1 LASISVQECFRQG
14 ICALRDHDGDQ
25 AHLTIQFII
34 EHVLGK
40 KYAQLLAMDYCVTAS
55 QMAQIQSAVDRYLSH
70 EPLAY
75 ILGTAVFRGHD
86 YTIDPGVL
94 IPRPETEELVG
105 YAINRIDALVQQG
118 VAPVILECGVGSGV
132 ISIELARQFPSL
144 SIKAWDISATAIQ
157 VTHKN
162 MQRHG
167 VDTIQLIHG
176 DFFDIDHANIM
187 SEPPHVIVSNPPYI
201 SPSDYAELAP
211 NVQKEPREALVADDR
226 GLAIIHQLMN
236 MAIETSSYLMIE
248 TGHDHHARIHDQ
260 FCSHAITFQKDMSGN
275 DRFVFYGPPNNV
287 TLPII

>member
-1 LASISVQECFRQG
+1 MSVRECLRQG
-14 ICALRDHDGDQ
+14 ICALRDYDGDQ
-25 AHLTIQFII
+25 AHLTVQFII

-40 KYAQLLAMDYCVTAS
+40 KYVQLLAIDYCVTAS
-55 QMAQIQSAVDRYLSH
+55 QMAQIQSVVDRYLSH

-86 YTIDPGVL
+86 YIIDPGVL

-105 YAINRIDALVQQG
+105 YAIKMIHALVQTG
-118 VAPVILECGVGSGV
+118 MAPVILECGVGSGV

-144 SIKAWDISATAIQ
+144 IVKAWDISAMAIQ
-157 VTHKN
+157 VTQKN

-167 VDTIQLIHG
+167 INNIQLIHG
-176 DFFDIDHANIM
+176 DFFDTDHADGI
-187 SEPPHVIVSNPPYI
+187 SEQPHVIVSNPPYI

-260 FCSHAITFQKDMSGN
+260 FHEHAITFQTDMSGN
-275 DRFVFYGPPNNV
+275 DRFVFYVPPSNNV
-287 TLPII
+287 SLPII